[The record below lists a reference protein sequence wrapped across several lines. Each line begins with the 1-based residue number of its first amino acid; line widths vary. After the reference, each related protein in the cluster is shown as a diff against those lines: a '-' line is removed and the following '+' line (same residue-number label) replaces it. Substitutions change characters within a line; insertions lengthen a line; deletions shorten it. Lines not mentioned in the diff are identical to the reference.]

1 MNARSTS
8 MLDVGLQINQVHH
21 LDCIEGMRRLQP
33 EVVDVVVTS
42 PPYNIGVAYKT
53 YQDSRPREEYLD
65 WMEQV
70 AQESKRVLKPDGS
83 FFLNVGGKPSD
94 PWVAIDVANRFRKHF
109 VLQNTIYWVKSI
121 AIEKSL
127 VGDYP
132 NIVADVAIGH
142 YKPIGGTRFLHDC
155 VEPIFHFTKDGMVS
169 LDRLA
174 IGVKYQDK
182 SNIGR
187 WKAATAD
194 VRCRGNVW
202 FIPYKTIKSRDKQRP
217 HPSTFPDLLPDMCIR
232 LHGLNKM
239 ELVMD
244 PFMGLG
250 STAVAC
256 QRLGVDF
263 IGFEID
269 DSYIQETEKR
279 LTQLRLISER

>member
-1 MNARSTS
+1 MNIRVKKLRAT
-8 MLDVGLQINQVHH
+8 MLDVGLQVGRVHH
-21 LDCIEGMRRLQP
+21 IDCTEGMRLLRP

-42 PPYNIGVAYKT
+42 PPYNIGITYKN
-53 YQDSRPREEYLD
+53 YEDNRPIEEYLD

-70 AQESKRVLKPDGS
+70 AQESKRVMKSDGS
-83 FFLNVGGKPSD
+83 FFLNVSGKPTE
-94 PWVAIDVANRFRKHF
+94 PWIAIDVANRFRKHF

-127 VGDYP
+127 IGDYP
-132 NIVADVAIGH
+132 GIVADVAVGH
-142 YKPIGGTRFLHDC
+142 FKPIGGARFLNDC
-155 VEPIFHFTKDGMVS
+155 VEPIFHFTKDGAVN

-187 WKAATAD
+187 WKTVTRDA
-194 VRCRGNVW
+194 RCRGNTW
-202 FIPYKTIKSRDKQRP
+202 FIPYKTIKSRDRQRP
-217 HPSTFPDLLPDMCIR
+217 HPSTFPDLLPEMCIQ
-232 LHGLNKM
+232 LHGLSKV

-244 PFMGLG
+244 PFMGIG

-256 QRLGVDF
+256 QRLGVNF

-269 DSYIQETEKR
+269 ESYIQETQKR
-279 LTQLRLISER
+279 LAIEAY